1 MIGNPH
7 YSVWG
12 IKDNGEDITRDI
24 LGIINNASSYIVVG
38 GYNFTFQTSGY
49 TFFNLLTQK
58 ASTGIPVLM
67 IIPPNLSS
75 PLSNQAQI
83 IQYCISHGIALILN
97 GNNHSKWLLTEND
110 LYYGSSNFTQTS
122 WRHRVEVV
130 TIHRHSNIF
139 RQWMND
145 TLLDFRLFIQRE
157 ISRISRRRTMT
168 NIQGLVSYTLS
179 TWNQLLTLILR
190 FNPSIQK
197 AIITLKNFHE
207 VEQLLNSIIEDWFL
221 FYNKKVFEEIYKFN
235 RDIFIK
241 INQLYEFAYFN
252 IYNETIGKESII
264 NDNIV
269 EKYNMLYDELSSEIK
284 EKSKL
289 FTFHLSKI
297 ETIQPDKEI
306 LSKNEELIDKI
317 YEKINMN
324 T

>member
-75 PLSNQAQI
+75 PWSNQAQI

-168 NIQGLVSYTLS
+168 NIQGLVFIYIEHLES
-179 TWNQLLTLILR
+179 TT
-190 FNPSIQK
+190 
-197 AIITLKNFHE
+197 
-207 VEQLLNSIIEDWFL
+207 
-221 FYNKKVFEEIYKFN
+221 
-235 RDIFIK
+235 
-241 INQLYEFAYFN
+241 YFN
-252 IYNETIGKESII
+252 FK
-264 NDNIV
+264 
-269 EKYNMLYDELSSEIK
+269 
-284 EKSKL
+284 
-289 FTFHLSKI
+289 
-297 ETIQPDKEI
+297 IQPFY
-306 LSKNEELIDKI
+306 SKSNYYARKFS
-317 YEKINMN
+317 
-324 T
+324 